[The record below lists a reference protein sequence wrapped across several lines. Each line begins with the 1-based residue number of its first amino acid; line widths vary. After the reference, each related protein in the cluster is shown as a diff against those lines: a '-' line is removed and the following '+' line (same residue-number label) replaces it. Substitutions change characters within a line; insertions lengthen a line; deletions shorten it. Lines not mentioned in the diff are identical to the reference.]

1 MAKVYEFLA
10 NGFEEVEALTP
21 VDVLRRAGIEVR
33 TVSITGSEFVKGAHD
48 VIIKADKV
56 FGECKFDDADLLILP
71 GGMPGAT
78 NLNDHQGLRNLLV
91 EHNLRHKK
99 IAAICA
105 APLVLGGL
113 GLLKDKKATCY
124 PRFEKYLTGAE
135 YTAELVTVDA
145 NITTGEGP
153 AASFEFAYTLL
164 RQIAGSKPVE
174 EISNGM
180 MYKHLE
186 EKIKSE

>member
-33 TVSITGSEFVKGAHD
+33 TVSITGSEFVKGAHN

-56 FGECKFDDADLLILP
+56 FDECKFDDADLLILP

-124 PRFEKYLTGAE
+124 PGFEIYLTGAE

-164 RQIAGSKPVE
+164 RQIAGSQHVE
-174 EISNGM
+174 PIKEGM

-186 EKIKSE
+186 ETIKN

>member
-33 TVSITGSEFVKGAHD
+33 TVSI
-48 VIIKADKV
+48 
-56 FGECKFDDADLLILP
+56 
-71 GGMPGAT
+71 MPGAT

-124 PRFEKYLTGAE
+124 PGFEKYLTGAE

-186 EKIKSE
+186 EKMKSE